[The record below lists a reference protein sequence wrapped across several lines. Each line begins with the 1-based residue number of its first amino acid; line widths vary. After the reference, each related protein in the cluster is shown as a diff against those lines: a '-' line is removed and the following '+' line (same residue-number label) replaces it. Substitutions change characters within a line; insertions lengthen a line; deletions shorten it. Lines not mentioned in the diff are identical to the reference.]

1 MTNPVVPE
9 IKIGAVRR
17 VEPLH
22 VEDPVGDPVE
32 DPVEDPALDGL

>member
-1 MTNPVVPE
+1 MPDTVVPE

-22 VEDPVGDPVE
+22 VGDPVG
-32 DPVEDPALDGL
+32 DPALDGL